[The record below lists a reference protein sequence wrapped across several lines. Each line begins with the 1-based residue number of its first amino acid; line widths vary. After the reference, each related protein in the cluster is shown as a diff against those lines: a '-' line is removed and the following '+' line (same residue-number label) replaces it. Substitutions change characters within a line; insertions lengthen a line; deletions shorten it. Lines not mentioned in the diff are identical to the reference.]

1 MVDTLPFDTFWT
13 WLNAHPNCILRAGA
27 GEAVLYD
34 DEDYH
39 WHLASEDAQTL
50 LVQVVRGK
58 RLVGELFLD
67 PERVT
72 YVQATE
78 GEGEGEV
85 TFELVSETG
94 DDRFV
99 LFFFVLAHGYEEAQE
114 PGPRH
119 VH

>member
-1 MVDTLPFDTFWT
+1 MVDTLPFDSFWK
-13 WLNAHPNCILRAGA
+13 WLTNHANCILRAG
-27 GEAVLYD
+27 GGDAVLYD

-39 WHLASEDAQTL
+39 WHLAAEDAETL

-72 YVQATE
+72 FVQAVDE
-78 GEGEGEV
+78 DGEGEV

-94 DDRFV
+94 DDRYV

-114 PGPRH
+114 PSPRH